1 MRLSIRRGEISPEN
15 PDERLRTTFTRG
27 FGAMDSDIAVTVAI
41 SAAWPEGAE
50 NDGKNEAIDAVVAV
64 QRAFIG
70 DDALAQILER
80 IEAHVE
86 SDPAPSR
93 ADNDGETRYR

>member
-1 MRLSIRRGEISPEN
+1 MSPDS

-50 NDGKNEAIDAVVAV
+50 EDGKNEAIDAVIAV
-64 QRAFIG
+64 QRVFIG

-86 SDPAPSR
+86 NDPAPAR
-93 ADNDGETRYR
+93 AEDDEERRYR